1 MLNMELIDVIAVKA
15 LPDYK
20 LFLKFETG
28 ENKIFDFKPKLDMPV
43 FRKLKNEK
51 MFNMARVEYGTVVWD
66 ENTDI
71 APERLYSD
79 GVLITEDEKAG

>member
-1 MLNMELIDVIAVKA
+1 MELIDVITVKT

-51 MFNMARVEYGTVVWD
+51 LFNMAHVEYGTVVWD
-66 ENTDI
+66 DNTDI

-79 GVLITEDEKAG
+79 GVLVCDDTVNH

>member
-1 MLNMELIDVIAVKA
+1 MELIDVITVKI

-20 LFLKFETG
+20 LFLTFETG

-51 MFNMARVEYGTVVWD
+51 LFNMAHVEYGTVVWD
-66 ENTDI
+66 DNTDI
-71 APERLYSD
+71 APERLYFD
-79 GVLITEDEKAG
+79 GVLVGDDIK

>member
-1 MLNMELIDVIAVKA
+1 MELIDVIAVKT

-20 LFLKFETG
+20 LFLEFETG
-28 ENKIFDFKPKLDMPV
+28 EKKIFDFKPKLGIPV
-43 FRKLKNEK
+43 FQKLKNEK
-51 MFNMARVEYGTVVWD
+51 LFNMAHVEYGTVVWD

-79 GVLITEDEKAG
+79 STKVR

>member
-1 MLNMELIDVIAVKA
+1 MELIDVISVKT

-20 LFLKFETG
+20 LLLEFENG
-28 ENKIFDFKPKLDMPV
+28 KRKIFDFKTKLDMPV
-43 FRKLKNEK
+43 FRKLKNENW
-51 MFNMARVEYGTVVWD
+51 FNMAHVKHGTVVWD

-79 GVLITEDEKAG
+79 GILVE